1 MNLSIDTIIMNII
14 ECLDT
19 LFIIK
24 SELIMTE
31 EILKKIKQLPPLPE
45 SAMQIEAVY
54 QDPDS
59 TFNDMVKILEKDPL
73 LTADILKAAN
83 SPLYGFSREIN
94 AISQAVGLF
103 GMGTV
108 RGFALASIVKK
119 SFNLDLAPYGITN
132 EMFSTL
138 SKKQHALITSWCIR
152 KENKLL
158 GVLSP
163 AAFLVEIGKVL
174 IAQQII
180 SDNKE
185 EAFHTALLEFN
196 DVEAAEREVLG
207 VDTPEVSATIFAQWK
222 FESGLVDVIRNCQ
235 NPDKAEE
242 EDKRAAQILNVVR
255 VAVPINGVLTEESI
269 NKAKALIE
277 KYELDMPSFEKALEA
292 F

>member
-1 MNLSIDTIIMNII
+1 
-14 ECLDT
+14 
-19 LFIIK
+19 
-24 SELIMTE
+24 MTE
-31 EILKKIKQLPPLPE
+31 DILKKIKQLPPLPE

-59 TFNDMVKILEKDPL
+59 SFNDMVKILEKDPL

-119 SFNLDLAPYGITN
+119 SFSLDLSPYGISN
-132 EMFSTL
+132 DMFSAL
-138 SKKQHALITSWCIR
+138 SKKQHALVTGWCIR

-180 SDNKE
+180 TDGKQEEFRDALKE
-185 EAFHTALLEFN
+185 LG
-196 DVEAAEREVLG
+196 DVEAAERKVIG
-207 VDTPEVSATIFAQWK
+207 ADTPEVSATIFSQWK
-222 FESGLVDVIRNCQ
+222 FEEGLVDVIGNCM
-235 NPDKAEE
+235 NPDNAET
-242 EDKRAAQILNVVR
+242 EDIRAAAILNAVR
-255 VAVPINGVLTEESI
+255 LAVPINGVVTDDSI
-269 NKAKALIE
+269 DAAKEIITRYDLH
-277 KYELDMPSFEKALEA
+277 MEA
-292 F
+292 FETAIENIQ

>member
-1 MNLSIDTIIMNII
+1 
-14 ECLDT
+14 
-19 LFIIK
+19 
-24 SELIMTE
+24 MTE
-31 EILKKIKQLPPLPE
+31 DILKKIKQLPPLPE

-59 TFNDMVKILEKDPL
+59 SFNDMVKILEKDPL

-119 SFNLDLAPYGITN
+119 SFSLDLSPYGIN
-132 EMFSTL
+132 NDMFSAL
-138 SKKQHALITSWCIR
+138 SKKQHALVTSWCIR
-152 KENKLL
+152 RENKLL

-174 IAQQII
+174 IAQQIMA
-180 SDNKE
+180 DGKQE
-185 EAFHTALLEFN
+185 EFRDALAELG
-196 DVEAAEREVLG
+196 DVEAAERQVVG

-222 FESGLVDVIRNCQ
+222 FEEGLVDVIGHCMD
-235 NPDKAEE
+235 PEKADN
-242 EDKRAAQILNVVR
+242 EDDIKPAAILNAVR
-255 VAVPINGVLTEESI
+255 LAVPINGVVTDASI
-269 NKAKALIE
+269 EAAKEVITKFDLNLETFETAIE
-277 KYELDMPSFEKALEA
+277 NIK
-292 F
+292 

>member
-1 MNLSIDTIIMNII
+1 
-14 ECLDT
+14 
-19 LFIIK
+19 
-24 SELIMTE
+24 MTE

-54 QDPDS
+54 QNPDS
-59 TFNDMVKILEKDPL
+59 SFNDMVKILEKDPL

-119 SFNLDLAPYGITN
+119 SFNLDLSAYGISN
-132 EMFSTL
+132 EMFSAL
-138 SKKQHALITSWCIR
+138 SKKQHGLMTAWCLR

-174 IAQQII
+174 IAQQVMT
-180 SDNKE
+180 DGKE
-185 EAFHTALLEFN
+185 EAFRDALANLG
-196 DVEAAEREVLG
+196 DVEAAEREIVG

-222 FESGLVDVIRNCQ
+222 FEEGLVDVIRNCQ
-235 NPDKAEE
+235 NPEKASE
-242 EDKRAAQILNVVR
+242 EDQRPAKILHVVR
-255 VAVPINGVLTEESI
+255 VAVPINGTVTDESVAH
-269 NKAKALIE
+269 AKELIE
-277 KYELDMPSFEKALEA
+277 KYDLDMESFDTAIENAR
-292 F
+292 

>member
-1 MNLSIDTIIMNII
+1 
-14 ECLDT
+14 
-19 LFIIK
+19 
-24 SELIMTE
+24 MTE

-45 SAMQIEAVY
+45 SAMKIEAVY

-59 TFNDMVKILEKDPL
+59 SFNDMVKILEKDPL

-119 SFNLDLAPYGITN
+119 SFALDLSPYSIDN
-132 EMFSTL
+132 DMFSAL
-138 SKKQHALITSWCIR
+138 SKSQHALITAWCLK
-152 KENKLL
+152 KENKLM

-180 SDNKE
+180 TDNKQE
-185 EAFHTALLEFN
+185 EFKAALQELG
-196 DVEAAEREVLG
+196 DVEAAERHVVG
-207 VDTPEVSATIFAQWK
+207 VDTPEVSATIFSQWK
-222 FESGLVDVIRNCQ
+222 FEEGLVDVIRNCQ
-235 NPDKAEE
+235 NPEKAEE
-242 EDKRAAQILNVVR
+242 EDKRAAQILHVVR
-255 VAVPINGVLTEESI
+255 VAVPINGVMTEETTLA
-269 NKAKALIE
+269 AKELIE
-277 KYELDMPSFEKALEA
+277 KYSLDLASFEAALENND
-292 F
+292 

>member
-1 MNLSIDTIIMNII
+1 
-14 ECLDT
+14 
-19 LFIIK
+19 
-24 SELIMTE
+24 MTDD
-31 EILKKIKQLPPLPE
+31 ILKKIKQLPPLPE

-54 QDPDS
+54 QNPDS
-59 TFNDMVKILEKDPL
+59 SFNDMVKILEKDPL

-119 SFNLDLAPYGITN
+119 SFALDLSPYGIDN
-132 EMFSTL
+132 DMFSTL
-138 SKKQHALITSWCIR
+138 SKKQHGIMTAWCIR

-180 SDNKE
+180 AENAE
-185 EAFHTALLEFN
+185 QAFRDALVELQ
-196 DVEAAEREVLG
+196 DVEAAERKIVG
-207 VDTPEVSATIFAQWK
+207 ADTPEVSATIFKHWR
-222 FESGLVDVIRNCQ
+222 FEEGLVDTIANCL
-235 NPDKAEE
+235 NPEKADE
-242 EDKRAAQILNVVR
+242 EDQRAAKILHVVR
-255 VAVPINGVLTEESI
+255 TVVPINGAITDESVQA
-269 NKAKALIE
+269 AKELVI
-277 KYELDMPSFEKALEA
+277 KYDLDMESFDKAIENA
-292 F
+292 R

>member
-1 MNLSIDTIIMNII
+1 
-14 ECLDT
+14 
-19 LFIIK
+19 
-24 SELIMTE
+24 MTE

-119 SFNLDLAPYGITN
+119 TFKLDLAPYGITN
-132 EMFSTL
+132 EMFSEL
-138 SKKQHALITSWCIR
+138 SKKQNALTVAWCLR
-152 KENKLL
+152 KENKLM
-158 GVLSP
+158 GVLSA

-174 IAQQII
+174 IAQQVIA
-180 SDNKE
+180 DKKE
-185 EAFHTALLEFN
+185 EAFRDALLELQ
-196 DVEAAEREVLG
+196 DVEAAEREVVG

-222 FESGLVDVIRNCQ
+222 FEENLVDVIRNCQ

-242 EDKRAAQILNVVR
+242 ADRRPAQILNVVR
-255 VAVPINGVLTEESI
+255 VAVPINGVVTEESI

-277 KYELDMPSFEKALEA
+277 DYNLDMEGFDNAIEA
-292 F
+292 FK

>member
-1 MNLSIDTIIMNII
+1 
-14 ECLDT
+14 
-19 LFIIK
+19 
-24 SELIMTE
+24 MTE

-59 TFNDMVKILEKDPL
+59 SFNDMVKILEKDPL

-119 SFNLDLAPYGITN
+119 SFALDLSPYGIN
-132 EMFSTL
+132 NDMFSAL
-138 SKKQHALITSWCIR
+138 SKKQHALMTSWCIR
-152 KENKLL
+152 KENRLL

-174 IAQQII
+174 IAQQVIA
-180 SDNKE
+180 DGKQ
-185 EAFHTALLEFN
+185 EAFRDALVNLG
-196 DVEAAEREVLG
+196 DVEAAEREVVG

-222 FESGLVDVIRNCQ
+222 FEEKLVDVIRNCQ
-235 NPDKAEE
+235 NPEKATQ
-242 EDKRAAQILNVVR
+242 EDIRPAQILHVVR
-255 VAVPINGVLTEESI
+255 IAVPINGQVTDASI
-269 NKAKALIE
+269 TAAKTLIE
-277 KYELDMPSFEKALEA
+277 KYELDMESFDTAIENIR
-292 F
+292 

>member
-1 MNLSIDTIIMNII
+1 
-14 ECLDT
+14 
-19 LFIIK
+19 
-24 SELIMTE
+24 MTE

-59 TFNDMVKILEKDPL
+59 SFNDMVKILEKDPL

-119 SFNLDLAPYGITN
+119 SFALDLSPYGIN
-132 EMFSTL
+132 NDMFSAL
-138 SKKQHALITSWCIR
+138 SKKQHALTTAWCIR
-152 KENKLL
+152 KENRLL

-174 IAQQII
+174 IAQQVMT
-180 SDNKE
+180 DGKQ
-185 EAFHTALLEFN
+185 EAFRDALLN
-196 DVEAAEREVLG
+196 LGDVEAAEREIIG

-222 FESGLVDVIRNCQ
+222 FEEKLVDVIRNCQ
-235 NPDKAEE
+235 NPEKATE
-242 EDKRAAQILNVVR
+242 EDRRPAQILHVVR
-255 VAVPINGVLTEESI
+255 EAVPINGKVTDASVAD
-269 NKAKALIE
+269 AKALIE
-277 KYELDMPSFEKALEA
+277 KYELDMESFDTALENIR
-292 F
+292 

>member
-1 MNLSIDTIIMNII
+1 
-14 ECLDT
+14 
-19 LFIIK
+19 
-24 SELIMTE
+24 MTE

-54 QDPDS
+54 QNPDS

-119 SFNLDLAPYGITN
+119 SFALDLSPYGITN
-132 EMFSTL
+132 DMFSTL
-138 SKKQHALITSWCIR
+138 SKKQHGLVTAWCLR
-152 KENKLL
+152 KENKLM

-180 SDNKE
+180 ADGKQEEFRDALAELQDVE
-185 EAFHTALLEFN
+185 EAEKK
-196 DVEAAEREVLG
+196 VVG
-207 VDTPEVSATIFAQWK
+207 VDTPEVSASIFAQWK
-222 FESGLVDVIRNCQ
+222 FEASLVDVIGHCED
-235 NPDKAEE
+235 PESAED
-242 EDKRAAQILNVVR
+242 EDTKRAAKILHVVR
-255 VAVPINGVLTEESI
+255 VAVPINGVVTEASI
-269 NKAKALIE
+269 AEAKALIE
-277 KYELDMPSFEKALEA
+277 KYALDMASFEAAIENL
-292 F
+292 

>member
-1 MNLSIDTIIMNII
+1 
-14 ECLDT
+14 
-19 LFIIK
+19 
-24 SELIMTE
+24 MTDD
-31 EILKKIKQLPPLPE
+31 ILKKIKQLPPLPE

-59 TFNDMVKILEKDPL
+59 SFNDMVKILEKDPL

-119 SFNLDLAPYGITN
+119 SFALDLSPYGIDN
-132 EMFSTL
+132 DMFSAL
-138 SKKQHALITSWCIR
+138 SKKQHAIMTAWCIR

-180 SDNKE
+180 AEGSQ
-185 EAFHTALLEFN
+185 EAFRDALSELQ
-196 DVEAAEREVLG
+196 DVEAAERKIVDA
-207 VDTPEVSATIFAQWK
+207 DTPEVSSTIFKHWR
-222 FESGLVDVIRNCQ
+222 FEEGLVDTIANCQ
-235 NPDKAEE
+235 NPQKADE
-242 EDKRAAQILNVVR
+242 EDQRAAKILHVVR
-255 VAVPINGVLTEESI
+255 TVVPINGLITDESVQA
-269 NKAKALIE
+269 AKELVT
-277 KYELDMPSFEKALEA
+277 KYDLDMESFEKAIENA
-292 F
+292 R

>member
-1 MNLSIDTIIMNII
+1 
-14 ECLDT
+14 
-19 LFIIK
+19 
-24 SELIMTE
+24 MTE
-31 EILKKIKQLPPLPE
+31 AILKKIKQLPPLPE

-59 TFNDMVKILEKDPL
+59 SFNDMVKILEKDPL

-119 SFNLDLAPYGITN
+119 SFALDLSPYGIN
-132 EMFSTL
+132 NDMFSAL
-138 SKKQHALITSWCIR
+138 SKKQHALMTSWCIR
-152 KENKLL
+152 KENRLL

-174 IAQQII
+174 IAQQVI
-180 SDNKE
+180 SDGKQ
-185 EAFHTALLEFN
+185 EAFRDALVNLG
-196 DVEAAEREVLG
+196 DVEAAEREVVG

-222 FESGLVDVIRNCQ
+222 FEEKLVDVIRNCQ
-235 NPDKAEE
+235 NPEKATQ
-242 EDKRAAQILNVVR
+242 EDLRPAQILHVVR
-255 VAVPINGVLTEESI
+255 IAVPINGQVTDASI
-269 NKAKALIE
+269 TAAKTLIE
-277 KYELDMPSFEKALEA
+277 KYELDMDSFNTAIENIK
-292 F
+292 

>member
-1 MNLSIDTIIMNII
+1 
-14 ECLDT
+14 
-19 LFIIK
+19 
-24 SELIMTE
+24 MTE

-119 SFNLDLAPYGITN
+119 SFKLDLSPYGITN
-132 EMFSTL
+132 DMFSEL
-138 SKKQHALITSWCIR
+138 SKKQNALTVSWCLR
-152 KENKLL
+152 KENKLM
-158 GVLSP
+158 GVLSA

-174 IAQQII
+174 IAQQVMA
-180 SDNKE
+180 DKKE
-185 EAFHTALLEFN
+185 ETFRDALLELQ
-196 DVEAAEREVLG
+196 DVEAAEREIVG
-207 VDTPEVSATIFAQWK
+207 VDTPEVSATIFANWK
-222 FESGLVDVIRNCQ
+222 FEENLVDVIRNCQ
-235 NPDKAEE
+235 DPDKADED
-242 EDKRAAQILNVVR
+242 DKRAAQILNVVR
-255 VAVPINGVLTEESI
+255 VAVPINGVVTDESV
-269 NKAKALIE
+269 NKAKELIE
-277 KYELDMPSFEKALEA
+277 EYGLDMEGFENAIEA
-292 F
+292 FK

>member
-1 MNLSIDTIIMNII
+1 
-14 ECLDT
+14 
-19 LFIIK
+19 
-24 SELIMTE
+24 MTE
-31 EILKKIKQLPPLPE
+31 DILKKIKQLPPLPE

-59 TFNDMVKILEKDPL
+59 SFNDMVKILEKDPL

-119 SFNLDLAPYGITN
+119 SFSLDLSPYGIN
-132 EMFSTL
+132 NDMFSAL
-138 SKKQHALITSWCIR
+138 SKKQHGLVTSWCIR
-152 KENKLL
+152 KENRLL

-180 SDNKE
+180 ADGKQE
-185 EAFHTALLEFN
+185 EFRDALAELGN
-196 DVEAAEREVLG
+196 VEAAERQVVG
-207 VDTPEVSATIFAQWK
+207 ADTPEVSSTIFKQWK
-222 FESGLVDVIRNCQ
+222 FEEGLVDVIGNCMQ
-235 NPDKAEE
+235 PDEAEE
-242 EDKRAAQILNVVR
+242 DDRRAAAILNAVR
-255 VAVPINGVLTEESI
+255 LAVPINGVVTDASVEA
-269 NKAKALIE
+269 AKEIIA
-277 KYELDMPSFEKALEA
+277 KYDLNLEA
-292 F
+292 FETAIENVK

>member
-1 MNLSIDTIIMNII
+1 
-14 ECLDT
+14 
-19 LFIIK
+19 
-24 SELIMTE
+24 MTD

-54 QDPDS
+54 QNPDS
-59 TFNDMVKILEKDPL
+59 GFNDMVKILERDPL

-119 SFNLDLAPYGITN
+119 SFTLDLSPYGIN
-132 EMFSTL
+132 NDMFSAL
-138 SKKQHALITSWCIR
+138 SKKQHGLMTAWCIK

-174 IAQQII
+174 ISQQII
-180 SDNKE
+180 SDGTQK
-185 EAFHTALLEFN
+185 AFRDALIELQ
-196 DVEAAEREVLG
+196 DVEAAERKVAG
-207 VDTPEVSATIFAQWK
+207 VDTPEVSSTIFKHWR
-222 FESGLVDVIRNCQ
+222 FEEGLVGTIANCLNPQ
-235 NPDKAEE
+235 NAEPE
-242 EDKRAAQILNVVR
+242 NQRAAQILHVVR
-255 VAVPINGVLTEESI
+255 TAVPISGILTDASIEAAKELI
-269 NKAKALIE
+269 NK
-277 KYELDMPSFEKALEA
+277 YSLDMESFDKALENA
-292 F
+292 R

>member
-1 MNLSIDTIIMNII
+1 
-14 ECLDT
+14 
-19 LFIIK
+19 
-24 SELIMTE
+24 MTD

-59 TFNDMVKILEKDPL
+59 SFNDMVKILEKDPL

-119 SFNLDLAPYGITN
+119 SFALDLSPYGIN
-132 EMFSTL
+132 NDMFSAL
-138 SKKQHALITSWCIR
+138 SKKQHGLMTSWCLR

-174 IAQQII
+174 IAQQIM
-180 SDNKE
+180 SDAKE
-185 EAFHTALLEFN
+185 EEFRNALADLQ
-196 DVEAAEREVLG
+196 DVEAAERQVVG
-207 VDTPEVSATIFAQWK
+207 VDTPEVSATVFAHWR
-222 FESGLVDVIRNCQ
+222 FEESLVDTIRNCTD
-235 NPDKAEE
+235 PEKADEK
-242 EDKRAAQILNVVR
+242 DQRAAKILNVVR
-255 VAVPINGVLTEESI
+255 VAVPISGTVTEESTQ
-269 NKAKALIE
+269 AARDLIT
-277 KYELDMPSFEKALEA
+277 KYELDMESFDTAIA
-292 F
+292 NV

>member
-1 MNLSIDTIIMNII
+1 
-14 ECLDT
+14 
-19 LFIIK
+19 
-24 SELIMTE
+24 MTE

-45 SAMQIEAVY
+45 SAMKIEAVY
-54 QDPDS
+54 QNPDS
-59 TFNDMVKILEKDPL
+59 NFNDMVKILERDPL

-119 SFNLDLAPYGITN
+119 SFSLDLSPYGISDD
-132 EMFSTL
+132 MFSAL
-138 SKKQHALITSWCIR
+138 SKKQHGLMTAWCLR

-180 SDNKE
+180 ADGKQ
-185 EAFHTALLEFN
+185 EAFRDALLEFG
-196 DVEAAEREVLG
+196 DVEAAERKIVG
-207 VDTPEVSATIFAQWK
+207 VDTPEVSATIFSQWK
-222 FESGLVDVIRNCQ
+222 FEDKLVDVIRNCQ
-235 NPDKAEE
+235 NPEKATE
-242 EDKRAAQILNVVR
+242 EDQRPAKILRVVR
-255 VAVPINGVLTEESI
+255 VAVPINGVITDASVSA
-269 NKAKALIE
+269 AKELITQ
-277 KYELDMPSFEKALEA
+277 YDLDMESFDKAIENA
-292 F
+292 R